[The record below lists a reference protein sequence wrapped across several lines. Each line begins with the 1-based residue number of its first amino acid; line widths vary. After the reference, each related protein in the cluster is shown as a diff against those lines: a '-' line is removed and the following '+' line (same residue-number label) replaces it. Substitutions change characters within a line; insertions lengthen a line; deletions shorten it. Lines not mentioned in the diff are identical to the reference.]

1 MERQCGLDFSAPPA
15 RARRSDPST
24 SRQSAA
30 RVNVSGLARQQREK
44 VFAMVCETPGLT
56 SAELAER
63 HGADRTMIARRLPE
77 LRQCDL
83 VAENRDVRGMTR
95 ICNVSKTAAL
105 TWWPIR

>member
-1 MERQCGLDFSAPPA
+1 MERQCGLDFSTPPA
-15 RARRSDPST
+15 RARRTDPTT
-24 SRQSAA
+24 SRQAAA
-30 RVNVSGLARQQREK
+30 RANVSGIASVQREK
-44 VFAMVCETPGLT
+44 VFAMVCATPGLT

-63 HGADRTMIARRLPE
+63 HTADRTMVARRLPE
-77 LRQCDL
+77 LREREL